1 MQNTFYLKPPYLF
14 FKTRYTNILPY
25 DFNRVKLK
33 VPANDVDYINASYI
47 TRNASGTL
55 GTLVQEDLDTNIG
68 EDPANPAR
76 WSNINFIACQG
87 PLPGTATHH
96 LEMISENKIDIVVM
110 LTRVQEKNKSK

>member
-1 MQNTFYLKPPYLF
+1 MYLNSSHLF
-14 FKTRYTNILPY
+14 FKKRYTNILPY

-47 TRNASGTL
+47 TGTASGTL
-55 GTLVQEDLDTNIG
+55 GTLVQEDLNTNIG

-87 PLPGTATHH
+87 PLPGTAAHH

-110 LTRVQEKNKSK
+110 LTRIEEKNKSK

>member
-1 MQNTFYLKPPYLF
+1 MF

-47 TRNASGTL
+47 TGNASGTQ
-55 GTLVQEDLDTNIG
+55 GTLVQEDLDTNVG
-68 EDPANPAR
+68 EDPGNPAR

-87 PLPGTATHH
+87 PLPGTTTNH